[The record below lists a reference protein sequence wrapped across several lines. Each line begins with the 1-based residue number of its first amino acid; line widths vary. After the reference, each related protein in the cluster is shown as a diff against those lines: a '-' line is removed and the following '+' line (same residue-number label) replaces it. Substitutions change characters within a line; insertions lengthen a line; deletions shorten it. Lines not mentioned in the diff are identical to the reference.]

1 MMFLLSGFGI
11 FFSILLLFYNRGY
24 RSANLFLGLFLILF
38 NFVTLSHFIYVFSDS
53 KVTVAFFL
61 SIPLNASSYLI
72 GPLAFFYVRS
82 ILKDD
87 SYFTKYDWLHFILFA
102 IIFLGRLPFNLS
114 DWNDKLL
121 IAEDIIFNSRNGLSY
136 PDLNN
141 FLTMNI
147 NYKMKGIHFIIYLII
162 IWYNLLKSKTKS
174 RFLLTTSRQEKIVIT
189 WLIFFVTIISFLGV
203 FFILILFPNADI
215 IVYQSE
221 IEIPFLLV
229 FVGFLMLILGL
240 ILFPQILYGVP
251 LEKRVVINNNNE
263 TKAINE
269 TEKLSLHDDYIDKIR
284 LLLQTWVL
292 ESKFTDSNST
302 LNSLSVD
309 IGIPFHHLSYYF
321 NHINNEKYIDWRNRL
336 RVEYALKLLLSEQG
350 FEKTFEVLSQESGFR
365 SYSAFIRC
373 FKQFTGKLPK
383 EFVKDSKS

>member
-1 MMFLLSGFGI
+1 MFLLSGFGI
-11 FFSILLLFYNRGY
+11 LFSILLLFYNRGY

-38 NFVTLSHFIYVFSDS
+38 NFVLLSHFIYVFSDS

-61 SIPLNASSYLI
+61 SIPLNATSYLI

-102 IIFLGRLPFNLS
+102 IIFIGRLSFNVS

-141 FLTMNI
+141 FLTMNV
-147 NYKMKGIHFIIYLII
+147 NYKMKGIHFIIYLVV

-203 FFILILFPNADI
+203 FFL
-215 IVYQSE
+215 
-221 IEIPFLLV
+221 
-229 FVGFLMLILGL
+229 
-240 ILFPQILYGVP
+240 LYG
-251 LEKRVVINNNNE
+251 
-263 TKAINE
+263 
-269 TEKLSLHDDYIDKIR
+269 
-284 LLLQTWVL
+284 
-292 ESKFTDSNST
+292 
-302 LNSLSVD
+302 
-309 IGIPFHHLSYYF
+309 
-321 NHINNEKYIDWRNRL
+321 
-336 RVEYALKLLLSEQG
+336 LLLSRLIISHYLKLSYFFSMRTIIRKFLQ
-350 FEKTFEVLSQESGFR
+350 FSLYNSLRSVINKLKSRFTAALRLKLTMRRRLTFIFLYTVSLSFHN
-365 SYSAFIRC
+365 
-373 FKQFTGKLPK
+373 
-383 EFVKDSKS
+383 

>member
-1 MMFLLSGFGI
+1 MFLLSGFGI

-38 NFVTLSHFIYVFSDS
+38 NFVTLTHFIYVFNDS

-102 IIFLGRLPFNLS
+102 IIFIGRLPFNLS

-136 PDLNN
+136 PDLNS
-141 FLTMNI
+141 FLTMNV
-147 NYKMKGIHFIIYLII
+147 NYKMKGIHFIIYLVV

-221 IEIPFLLV
+221 IDIPFLLV

-269 TEKLSLHDDYIDKIR
+269 TEKL
-284 LLLQTWVL
+284 
-292 ESKFTDSNST
+292 
-302 LNSLSVD
+302 
-309 IGIPFHHLSYYF
+309 
-321 NHINNEKYIDWRNRL
+321 
-336 RVEYALKLLLSEQG
+336 
-350 FEKTFEVLSQESGFR
+350 
-365 SYSAFIRC
+365 
-373 FKQFTGKLPK
+373 
-383 EFVKDSKS
+383 